1 MVYGSLRYFL
11 GLERISR
18 YDLAVRVE
26 EKKNIS
32 AAVLVILSIT
42 VERRYLKVTVLL
54 YFRDL

>member
-18 YDLAVRVE
+18 YDLVVRVE

>member
-11 GLERISR
+11 CLERISR

-42 VERRYLKVTVLL
+42 VDRSCLKGTVLL
-54 YFRDL
+54 YFINL

>member
-1 MVYGSLRYFL
+1 MVYGSLRYLL
-11 GLERISR
+11 GLERIFR
-18 YDLAVRVE
+18 YNLAVRVE

-42 VERRYLKVTVLL
+42 VERSCLKVTVLL